1 MRLREIMNTAVERS
15 TPEESA
21 ESAFERMRR
30 RAIHHLVVVDSGK
43 VVGILSERDLGGRQG
58 VSVRRGRTVGELMT
72 PHVRFADP
80 DTPVRDAANS
90 LRGHA
95 IGCLPVLKGRR
106 LVGIVTTADL
116 LELLGRGAVRPT
128 PAGQRW
134 NITRAAPRW
143 KGIQGRARVAQM
155 AAR

>member
-1 MRLREIMNTAVERS
+1 MNTAVERS
-15 TPEESA
+15 SPDEPA
-21 ESAFERMRR
+21 ERAFERMRR
-30 RAIHHLVVVDSGK
+30 RAIRHLVVVDGGT
-43 VVGILSERDLGGRQG
+43 VVGVLSDRDLGGRQG
-58 VSVRRGRTVGELMT
+58 LSVRRGRNVSDLMT
-72 PHVRFADP
+72 PSVRFGAP
-80 DTPVRDAANS
+80 DTPVRVAANL

-116 LELLGRGAVRPT
+116 LELLGRGAVRPA

-143 KGIQGRARVAQM
+143 KGIQGRARTPLSS
-155 AAR
+155 